1 MPLSFRFI
9 QGRCGLRPTHRGSV
23 AGRQRGFAA
32 NQAGGVASVGLVLAA
47 VLVTGGG
54 TPARADLVELI
65 DGGILRGECLQDP
78 SHASGVVRIRT
89 MAGAVVDVPAEQV
102 QKFTKRRRVVEQFE
116 LRFVETPP
124 TVEALWELAEWAR
137 EQGLRPQRSQA
148 LEALLKVD
156 PEHVAAHR
164 GLGHL
169 RQDGEWM
176 THEQL
181 MQKRGF
187 VKHKGKWVLPQ
198 EVELL
203 ELAEM
208 QSAEEK
214 QWYRQI
220 KNWVTWLKEADRPDR
235 QASAMAQLRAIRDP
249 AAIPAIGRHL
259 VTDRDAA
266 IRSIAAAILAQ
277 IPGDRPSAL
286 LLEFCLKDNSNANRQ
301 TAIKA
306 LEGRDVAVVR
316 GPLRKALRHEQNV
329 VVNRAAETIGKLGD
343 KEQIPA
349 LIDAL
354 ITDHRYTI
362 TVPDN
367 ANTISMTSDGRFAP
381 QGVPIPA
388 DVAGLLAT
396 GQLPQGVRV
405 DYAPLPGEEL
415 RRKNVTILRHEQNPE
430 VLAALARLTGEN
442 FGYNEAAWKAWLR
455 RKQGAA

>member
-1 MPLSFRFI
+1 MGI
-9 QGRCGLRPTHRGSV
+9 
-23 AGRQRGFAA
+23 
-32 NQAGGVASVGLVLAA
+32 GLVLVAMLA
-47 VLVTGGG
+47 FGEEKT
-54 TPARADLVELI
+54 ARADLVELI
-65 DGGILRGECLQDP
+65 DGGTLRGECLQDP
-78 SHASGVVRIRT
+78 SHASGIVRIRT
-89 MAGAVVDVPAEQV
+89 MAGAVVEIPAEQV
-102 QKFTKRRRVVEQFE
+102 QKYTKRRRVVEQFE
-116 LRFVETPP
+116 VRFVETSP

-220 KNWVTWLKEADRPDR
+220 KNWVTWLKDAERPDR

-249 AAIPAIGRHL
+249 AAIPAVGRHL
-259 VTDRDAA
+259 VTDRDAG
-266 IRSIAAAILAQ
+266 IRSIAAGILGQ
-277 IPGDRPSAL
+277 IPGDRPAAL
-286 LLEFCLKDNSNANRQ
+286 LLEFCLKDDVSANRQ

-306 LEGRDVAVVR
+306 LDGRDVAVVR
-316 GPLRKALRHEQNV
+316 GALRKALRHEQNV

-349 LIDAL
+349 LIEAL

-367 ANTISMTSDGRFAP
+367 ANTISMTPDGRSVP